1 MEVIGITGPIA
12 SGKGELAEK
21 LKSDGY
27 AYIALSQFLKEEAR
41 KRGMLESRE
50 NLIALGNYLRAHC
63 GGGIL
68 AKRAL
73 ERIQASQQDK
83 WVIDGIR
90 HPEEISVLKNNLEKF
105 TLIAIT
111 APQEIRI
118 KRALERAKTSDPSI
132 QQELIKTDER
142 DRAIGI
148 DACIKSADFVIN
160 NENKTILDLHKE
172 LNGIIEKQVFS
183 GTQKPEVS
191 DVLVESKPEE
201 KNFQITQTHRVCGTN
216 GTSSVDPQN
225 AQHFVGIE
233 NSKFSITKIAE
244 CDNFWDGKIRPK
256 PEVLNPNFSITQIFP
271 KTKRPSWDE
280 YYLEIARAVLARGT
294 CLRRNFGA
302 VIVNHGQIISTGYTG
317 APRGTPNC
325 IELGKCYREEK
336 NIPSGTQYE
345 KCRSVHAEENAMLHA
360 SREQMFGG
368 TIYIAGQDAKTN
380 NIVKAYPCDLCQRKI
395 INSGLKQVVT
405 MDADRN
411 IISYSVEDWIKQA
424 NENPFRHL
432 DEQNYTGS

>member
-1 MEVIGITGPIA
+1 MKVIGITGPIA

-27 AYIALSQFLKEEAR
+27 AYIALSQFLKEEVR

-73 ERIQASQQDK
+73 ELIRASQQDK

-90 HPEEISVLKNNLEKF
+90 HIEEIIVLKNNVEKF
-105 TLIAIT
+105 ILIAIN
-111 APQEIRI
+111 APHEIRI
-118 KRALERAKTSDPSI
+118 KRALERAKTSDPSVR
-132 QQELIKTDER
+132 QELIKTDER

-148 DACIKSADFVIN
+148 DACIQKADFVIN
-160 NENKTILDLHKE
+160 NENKTIPDLHKE
-172 LNGIIEKQVFS
+172 LDDILIK
-183 GTQKPEVS
+183 
-191 DVLVESKPEE
+191 SKTEE
-201 KNFQITQTHRVCGTN
+201 KNFQITQ
-216 GTSSVDPQN
+216 
-225 AQHFVGIE
+225 
-233 NSKFSITKIAE
+233 
-244 CDNFWDGKIRPK
+244 
-256 PEVLNPNFSITQIFP
+256 IFP
-271 KTKRPSWDE
+271 KAKRPSWDE

-345 KCRSVHAEENAMLHA
+345 KCRSVHAEENVMLHA
-360 SREQMFGG
+360 SREQMIGG

-411 IISYSVEDWIKQA
+411 IIIYSVEDWIKQA
-424 NENPFRHL
+424 NENPFKHL
-432 DEQNYTGS
+432 DEQNYTGE